1 MPRYLINAM
10 QTWEIE
16 ARSEDAA
23 YENYELGKLRDC
35 DVFIVD
41 VLDERS

>member
-10 QTWEIE
+10 ATWEVE

-23 YENYELGKLRDC
+23 YENYELGVLRDC
-35 DVFIVD
+35 DVMIVD
-41 VLDERS
+41 VSHEGS